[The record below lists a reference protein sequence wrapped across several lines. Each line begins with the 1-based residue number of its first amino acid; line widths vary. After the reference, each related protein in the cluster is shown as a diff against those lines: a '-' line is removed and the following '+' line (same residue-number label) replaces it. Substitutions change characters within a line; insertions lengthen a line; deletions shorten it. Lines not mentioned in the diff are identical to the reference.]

1 MRVVIS
7 GCGIAGTALA
17 WWLGNLGH
25 EVTLV
30 ERAPGL
36 RTGGYVL
43 NLWGIGYDAVEKM
56 GLLPKLLQLQYQA
69 EELRLV
75 EVR

>member
-36 RTGGYVL
+36 RTGGGVL
-43 NLWGIGYDAVEKM
+43 NLT
-56 GLLPKLLQLQYQA
+56 
-69 EELRLV
+69 
-75 EVR
+75 